1 MQLLLGNA
9 AQRRHLS
16 EFSRVVNNLF
26 SFAGIGVTGKFEHFS
41 TGAGLGPP
49 AIAITG
55 RTYHLVRNTEYTDH
69 SIHWFLYDERQQ
81 EFKAQQFGV
90 HATVVQAITDDLKA
104 INPYVNYLHCFHQG
118 SRRHRC
124 TLELKDFSS
133 NGDFAAVMHASNS
146 TTINPRSILIRRR
159 GHQQPQ
165 FINILSRHYE
175 PLHYVILFPY
185 ADIGWGPQPLP
196 GIPRLSQIQW
206 YRSRLLANDDERF
219 TIFGRLSAEYVV
231 DMYSRTEEEW
241 LSYIGRERKYH
252 SNEVYEAAE
261 HHDEE
266 DELDPEIKLPASF
279 VGSRAWTSAQTA
291 DAMALGRKYG
301 KPTFFC
307 TMTFNPDWPEVRE
320 RLLPGQSAS
329 DIPTIVARVF
339 KSRLEKVLQVLRTCF
354 GTKRYMIKV
363 IEFQKRG
370 FPHAHIIIKVLSILL
385 FSIELKNDTF
395 HYCQVDP
402 EPPFE
407 FLDTIIS
414 AELPRNNP
422 VLREKV
428 QKYMMHGQDH
438 LSRPGSRCNRNG
450 QCIYDFPQSV
460 QPTTSVDEYGCLHLR
475 RRQPED
481 IWVVPYC
488 PALLQFADC
497 HFHFDVVYTAKIFSY
512 LYKYLYKGPDTTF
525 FTVEDAVLTDGPHPV
540 NEITD
545 YEKGRYLSAP
555 EACWRIFEFEI
566 TRKEPAVEGLPIH
579 LPGHNIPQFRRSDG
593 TRSSMS
599 LLNRYFL
606 RAPEL
611 QHLRYEEYFEQF
623 VLYPYSD
630 GDKILDRDHLEK
642 PCQNVTRKKASRHV
656 RVDKVAR
663 INSVSI
669 RSGELFYLRTLLLHR
684 SATSFEDLRKIG

>member
-1 MQLLLGNA
+1 
-9 AQRRHLS
+9 
-16 EFSRVVNNLF
+16 
-26 SFAGIGVTGKFEHFS
+26 
-41 TGAGLGPP
+41 
-49 AIAITG
+49 
-55 RTYHLVRNTEYTDH
+55 
-69 SIHWFLYDERQQ
+69 
-81 EFKAQQFGV
+81 
-90 HATVVQAITDDLKA
+90 
-104 INPYVNYLHCFHQG
+104 
-118 SRRHRC
+118 
-124 TLELKDFSS
+124 
-133 NGDFAAVMHASNS
+133 MHASNS
-146 TTINPRSILIRRR
+146 TTINPHSILIRRH

-175 PLHYVILFPY
+175 PLHYVVLFPH

-196 GIPRLSQIQW
+196 GIPHLSQIQW

-231 DMYSRTEEEW
+231 DMYSRTEEER
-241 LSYIGRERKYH
+241 LSYIGQERKYH
-252 SNEVYEAAE
+252 STEVYEAAE
-261 HHDEE
+261 HQDEE

-291 DAMALGRKYG
+291 DVMALSRKYG

-329 DIPTIVARVF
+329 DIPTIVAHVF
-339 KSRLEKVLQVLRTCF
+339 KSRLEKVLQILHTCF

-363 IEFQKRG
+363 IKFQKRG
-370 FPHAHIIIKVLSILL
+370 FPHAHIIIKVLPFHFLRL
-385 FSIELKNDTF
+385 RQKNDTV
-395 HYCQVDP
+395 HHCQVDP

-407 FLDTIIS
+407 FLDAIIS
-414 AELPRNNP
+414 AELPRDNTI
-422 VLREKV
+422 LREKV
-428 QKYMMHGQDH
+428 KKYMMHGQDH
-438 LSRPGSRCNRNG
+438 LSHPGSRCNHNG
-450 QCIYDFPQSV
+450 QCIYNFPQSV
-460 QPTTSVDEYGCLHLR
+460 QPTTSVDEYGRLHLR

-525 FTVEDAVLTDGPHPV
+525 FTVEDAVFTDGPHPV

-555 EACWRIFEFEI
+555 EACWRILEFEI

-579 LPGHNIPQFRRSDG
+579 LPGHNVPQFRRSDG
-593 TRSSMS
+593 TRSSTS

-606 RAPEL
+606 RTPEL

-630 GDKILDRDHLEK
+630 GDEILDRDHLEK
-642 PCQNVTRKKASRHV
+642 PCRNVTRKKASRHV